1 MKTQILLAG
10 KGGQGQVLAGIILAE
25 AAVSYDGL
33 HATQTQSYGPESRG
47 GASRAEVI
55 ISDAPIDYPKVT
67 DADLILCMSQEAYD
81 RYAPELGRDGIIL
94 VDETL
99 VSEYD
104 ADSPAVKPV
113 PITELAAKEMGR
125 VIVANM
131 VALGVLVALTSVV
144 SMEAARR
151 AIENSVPPGTE
162 ELNLKAF
169 ELGVVTAEKLG

>member
-1 MKTQILLAG
+1 MKKEILLAG

-33 HATQTQSYGPESRG
+33 YATQTQSYGPESRG

-55 ISDAPIDYPKVT
+55 IADAPIDYPKVT

-81 RYAPELGRDGIIL
+81 RYAPGLGEGGIIL
-94 VDETL
+94 VDDTL
-99 VSEYD
+99 VSQYD
-104 ADSPAVKPV
+104 GDSPAVKPV
-113 PITELAAKEMGR
+113 PITELAEKEIGR

-144 SMEAARR
+144 SMEAARQ

-169 ELGVVTAEKLG
+169 DLGVATAEKLG

>member
-1 MKTQILLAG
+1 MEKQILLAG
-10 KGGQGQVLAGIILAE
+10 KGGQGQILAGIILAK

-81 RYAPELGRDGIIL
+81 RYAPELGEGGIIL
-94 VDETL
+94 VDDSL
-99 VSEYD
+99 VDQYD

-113 PITELAAKEMGR
+113 SITGLAEKEVGR

-131 VALGVLVALTSVV
+131 VALGVLVTLTSVV
-144 SMEAARR
+144 SMEAVTR

-162 ELNLKAF
+162 EMNLKAF
-169 ELGVVTAEKLG
+169 RLGVAAAEKLG